1 MKVSKSK
8 DKKSEH
14 PDPSEPKFK
23 VASSTK
29 PSWAHLFKCKFILAE
44 NKLLLMRYKIN
55 LVQSQKTNYISL
67 PADSPLRH
75 CLKQGHAQLC
85 TAIKL

>member
-1 MKVSKSK
+1 
-8 DKKSEH
+8 
-14 PDPSEPKFK
+14 
-23 VASSTK
+23 
-29 PSWAHLFKCKFILAE
+29 
-44 NKLLLMRYKIN
+44 MRYKIN
-55 LVQSQKTNYISL
+55 LVQTQKTNYISL